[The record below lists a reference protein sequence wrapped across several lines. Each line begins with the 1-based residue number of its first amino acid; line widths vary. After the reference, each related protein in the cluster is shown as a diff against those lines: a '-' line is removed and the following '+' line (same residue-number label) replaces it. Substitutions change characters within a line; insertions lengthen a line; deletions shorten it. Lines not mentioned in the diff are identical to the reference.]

1 MNWNNF
7 LYFSLYNKSQSTD
20 KDPVNK
26 AATTIQAGYKGYKV
40 RKEIKK
46 DGKSSDEGSPVKQS
60 TGQQDIDAEIVKSNK

>member
-1 MNWNNF
+1 M
-7 LYFSLYNKSQSTD
+7 
-20 KDPVNK
+20 
-26 AATTIQAGYKGYKV
+26 